1 MAAAHAAVTR
11 CSRIVEKETPADA
24 LDASLL
30 SEASEQALAEAI
42 TTLAPRIAA
51 ESDPTAALRESAALA
66 PAVDALFEGVMV
78 LAEDP
83 AVRANRV
90 RLVCDALAA
99 FQPIGDLTKLQR

>member
-1 MAAAHAAVTR
+1 
-11 CSRIVEKETPADA
+11 VEKETAADVLDSA
-24 LDASLL
+24 LLT
-30 SEASEQALAEAI
+30 EVSEQALAEAV

-51 ESDPTAALRESAALA
+51 EPDPAAALREAAALA